1 MPRTKIDEKE
11 SDIATQ
17 QSDEQPD
24 HTDMPDLENE
34 EAAAQR
40 RNQQGKSLEILTPNQ
55 MISRLTNSLRPI
67 KEK

>member
-24 HTDMPDLENE
+24 TTDMPDLESE

-55 MISRLTNSLRPI
+55 MISRLTNSLRPT
-67 KEK
+67 KGE